1 MIKKVFLSVAVATL
15 VFTACDSGNTTSP
28 KLDAE
33 SNSDVSPSNSSP
45 SDSLKG
51 GNVENDSTSKTVNAL
66 EAGKVGCT
74 YEKLSET
81 SIVETFKELDVVTT
95 VTATIKGATQEIEY
109 YSTYANSV
117 AMDYIQSLCEKNKGE
132 AAVEHKNATVECGY
146 RTMTIKE
153 IVPAMSIDALVQSAK
168 NTCEEFNAKL
178 SDVEVPV
185 KNANCF
191 MQSDETAISL
201 VIQVPDSINVAYE
214 AKYNDDVLTEKN
226 FVTFEENISKR
237 EIEKA
242 CDNAKANEIEFS
254 TSGETRKVT
263 CQEYLIKT
271 VETKK
276 SSENPVETL
285 APEMQEYCDEI
296 TRTGKYPP
304 NR

>member
-1 MIKKVFLSVAVATL
+1 MIKKVFLSVAIAAL
-15 VFTACDSGNTTSP
+15 VFTACDSGNSTSP
-28 KLDAE
+28 KLDAV

-81 SIVETFKELDVVTT
+81 SILETFKELDVVTT
-95 VTATIKGATQEIEY
+95 VTTTINGATQEIEY

-117 AMDYIQSLCEKNKGE
+117 AMDYIQALCEKNKEE
-132 AAVEHKNATVECGY
+132 AASEHKNATVECGY

-153 IVPAMSIDALVQSAK
+153 IVPTMSIDALVQSAK
-168 NTCEEFNAKL
+168 NTCDEFNASL
-178 SDVEVPV
+178 SDVEVPL
-185 KNANCF
+185 KAADCY
-191 MQSDETAISL
+191 MQSTETAIGL
-201 VIQVPDSINVAYE
+201 VILVPDSISVVYE
-214 AKYNDDVLTEKN
+214 AKYNDGVFTEKT
-226 FVTFEENISKR
+226 FVTFEENFSKR